1 MTPASHRGFTL
12 AELLV
17 ALLLFGIVAS
27 ALTRLLISTMQVTE
41 AQGERLRMSADL
53 RSGAGLL
60 AGELQALGRD
70 STGADIVAMAPDS
83 LRYRALR
90 NLAIA
95 CAVDGH
101 AVLLR
106 TPALSSVVSIGS
118 FDSLLLLQ
126 EGDPANTANDR
137 WAAYGIDAVAGATCP
152 DGAAATLVALSATG
166 PGVPVDSVLLPA
178 PVRAFEVM
186 TFKVYTSDGRR
197 WLGAASGAD
206 GLQPVLG
213 PLSASGF
220 TFRYGDSTGGA
231 ATTPSSV
238 HTIDADLR
246 PESTVPVAVS
256 GQGQRRLLRDS
267 IHVQLRLRNAE

>member
-1 MTPASHRGFTL
+1 MTAASHRGFTF

-27 ALTRLLISTMQVTE
+27 ALTRLLVSTMRVTE

-53 RSGAGLL
+53 RGGAGLL
-60 AGELQALGRD
+60 AGELRVLGHD
-70 STGADIVAMAPDS
+70 SPGSDIAAMAPDS

-95 CAVDGH
+95 CSVDVH
-101 AVLLR
+101 AVLLQ
-106 TPALSSVVSIGS
+106 TPALSGVIGIGS

-126 EGDPANTANDR
+126 EGDSARATDDR
-137 WAAYGIDAVAGATCP
+137 WAAYGIDAIAGATCP

-178 PVRAFEVM
+178 PVRAFETM
-186 TFKVYTSDGRR
+186 TLKVYMSDGRR
-197 WLGAASGAD
+197 WLGAASDAD

-213 PLSASGF
+213 PLSSGF
-220 TFRYGDSTGGA
+220 TFRYEDSAGGT

-238 HTIDADLR
+238 RAIDADLR